1 MGKIKYSIIIPTLNE
16 RENILIL
23 LSRIE
28 ALGIGDCEITVVDE
42 NSPDGTYE
50 AVTEYACGKN
60 NIRCLKNNGVPGL
73 SPSIVMGF
81 DNALGEFLCCM
92 DGDLQHDEK
101 YLLKLFKDAAKNDFV
116 IGSRYVEGG
125 GFSEK
130 WSPLRNIISRGASM
144 LTKFSLSVDVLDP
157 MSGFFVI
164 RKSVYDDVKKSLDP
178 TGFKIMFELLFHL
191 RNSTGRKYSVRETG
205 IIFKKRIHGKSKLN
219 CRVMFQFLKMIYK
232 LRKKRRV

>member
-1 MGKIKYSIIIPTLNE
+1 MQKTKYSIVIPTLNE

-23 LSRIE
+23 IGGIE
-28 ALGIGDCEITVVDE
+28 ALGLEDYEIIVVDE

-50 AVTEYACGKN
+50 AVTEYASGKG
-60 NIRCLKNNGVPGL
+60 NIRCLKNTGVPGL
-73 SPSIVMGF
+73 SPSIVTGF
-81 DNALGEFLCCM
+81 DNASGEFLCCM

-101 YLLKLFKDAAKNDFV
+101 RLLELFADAAENDFV

-144 LTKFSLSVDVLDP
+144 LTKFFLSITVFDP

-164 RKSVYDDVKKSLDP
+164 RKSAYEDVKKSLDP
-178 TGFKIMFELLFHL
+178 TGFKIMLELLFHL
-191 RNSTGRKYSVRETG
+191 QNSPERKYSVRETG
-205 IIFKKRIHGKSKLN
+205 IIFRKRLHGKSKLN
-219 CRVMFQFLKMIYK
+219 CRVMFQFLKMIYN
-232 LRKKRRV
+232 LRKKRRA